1 MTVRRTFL
9 TGLSAL
15 FLLAAG
21 FAAGYLA
28 HDLLGPGQGDWPLL
42 SQAYR
47 ILLDNGLKDP
57 PPEPVLEYGMIKGML
72 EAYND
77 PYTSFVEPPQHE
89 LQTNT
94 LQGSFG
100 GIGADLGRDSENH
113 WVLYPYPDSPAA
125 EAGLVD
131 GERLFQVDDLQV
143 TPETAQDSLEAAL
156 RGPVGRSVQL
166 SLGAPPDFTPRSVKI
181 RRREFP
187 IPSVSW
193 RLDDLEP
200 RMGIIKV
207 NLIASSTPDEMRRAV
222 EDLQKRGASAF
233 LLDLRDN
240 YGGLLTAGVD
250 VARLFLKDGVVMEQ
264 QYRGREVESF
274 EVERAGPFA
283 DLPLAVLI
291 NGNTASAAEIIAG
304 ALQARG
310 RAELIGSH
318 SFGKDTIQLVFNLQD
333 GSSLH
338 VTSARWWIPG
348 LEGSIAGSGLQPDIP
363 VLAEAGEEPGL
374 QAAISELFGV
384 K

>member
-1 MTVRRTFL
+1 MVRRTFL
-9 TGLSAL
+9 PILAAVL
-15 FLLAAG
+15 LLAAG

-28 HDLLGPGQGDWPLL
+28 QDLLGPGQDDWPLL
-42 SQAYR
+42 RQAYR
-47 ILLDNGLKDP
+47 ILINNGLKDP
-57 PPEPVLEYGMIKGML
+57 PPDPVLEYGMIRGML

-77 PYTSFVEPPQHE
+77 PYSSFIEPPQHE

-100 GIGADLGRDSENH
+100 GIGAELGRDSENY

-131 GERLFQVDDLQV
+131 GERLYQVDDLQV
-143 TPETAQDSLEAAL
+143 TQETPQDSLEAAL

-166 SLGAPPDFTPRSVKI
+166 SLGSPPDYVPRTVKI
-181 RRREFP
+181 RRKEFP

-193 RLDDLEP
+193 RLDEQEP
-200 RMGIIKV
+200 RLGIVKV
-207 NLIASSTPDEMRRAV
+207 NLIASSTPDEIRRAI
-222 EDLQKRGASAF
+222 EDLQSRGASAF
-233 LLDLRDN
+233 VLDLRDN
-240 YGGLLTAGVD
+240 YGGLLNAGVE

-264 QYRGREVESF
+264 QYRGREVDRF
-274 EVERAGPFA
+274 QVERAGPFA

-291 NGNTASAAEIIAG
+291 NGNTASAAEIVAG
-304 ALQARG
+304 ALQAQG
-310 RAELIGSH
+310 RARLIGSH
-318 SFGKDTIQLVFNLQD
+318 SFGKDTIQLVFDLQD

-338 VTSARWWIPG
+338 VTAARWWIPG
-348 LEGSIAGSGLQPDIP
+348 LEGPLEGRGLQPDVP
-363 VLAEAGEEPGL
+363 VQAEEGEAQVV